1 MAKTYDLRIRPR
13 ISWLTLVLGILATP
27 AAARADLLVN
37 ELNDKPVATGVV
49 AQNPSHLSTASAFC
63 PVGPAP
69 REAAVEL
76 EPTVLLAMLTVC
88 IHPPV
93 DPPSPPPVISGSSG
107 GGGNTIHTASVSP
120 EPNGLV
126 IGLIGAGVAGLTVV
140 VRRRRS
146 TLVA

>member
-1 MAKTYDLRIRPR
+1 MTKTYYLRVRPR
-13 ISWLTLVLGILATP
+13 ISWLTLVLGMLATP

-37 ELNDKPVATGVV
+37 ELSDKSVPAGVV
-49 AQNPSHLSTASAFC
+49 PQDPAHLSTASAFC

-93 DPPSPPPVISGSSG
+93 DPPTGGNTAISGSSG
-107 GGGNTIHTASVSP
+107 GGGTVHTASVSP

-126 IGLIGAGVAGLTVV
+126 IGLIGAGVAGLTAA

-146 TLVA
+146 PLAA